1 VPRGVLALRRIGNE
15 MKRNAESGPFYE
27 VVLLDLLPSLI
38 YSASTAPYRTD
49 HPFDLREATMLK
61 KGFLLLTFLAL
72 FSMAI
77 PLDAAAD
84 NRPFTFGLLLVGPYN
99 DHGWSQAHYEGG
111 KYVEKMVPDAKMI
124 YIDKVNPADRPGVT
138 IPQLVDDM
146 VEKGAR
152 LIIANSDDMKD
163 GAREAARQHPE
174 VYFLHISGDDVLSGK
189 APPNLSN
196 LMGKMEYTKMMA
208 GVAAALTTQT
218 GKIGYLGPLINEE
231 TRRLAAS
238 AYLGAKYAWEAV
250 LKKKP
255 EDLKFQVTWIGFW
268 FNIPGVTSDPTQVA
282 QNFFNTGYDV
292 VLSGIDTTE
301 ALTVAGQKKK
311 EGKSV
316 WAVPYDY
323 IGACQGAPD
332 VCLGV
337 PYFNWGPAYIPF
349 VKAAMN
355 KTWKQEWLWLG
366 PDWKDINNPDTS
378 IVGFMPGKALPD
390 SAKPALDQFI
400 KDLGSGKANLFK
412 GPLNYQDGT
421 VFVKAGETAGDK
433 QIWHMEQLLQGMQGQ
448 SSAKK

>member
-1 VPRGVLALRRIGNE
+1 MLKNGFRLLAL
-15 MKRNAESGPFYE
+15 
-27 VVLLDLLPSLI
+27 
-38 YSASTAPYRTD
+38 
-49 HPFDLREATMLK
+49 
-61 KGFLLLTFLAL
+61 LAL
-72 FSMAI
+72 VAAVL
-77 PLDAAAD
+77 PPGAGAAD
-84 NRPFTFGLLLVGPYN
+84 KPFTFGLLLVGPYN

-111 KYVEKMVPDAKMI
+111 HYVEKMVPGAKMI

-163 GAREAARQHPE
+163 GTREAARQHPE
-174 VYFLHISGDDVLSGK
+174 IYFLHISGDDVLSGK
-189 APPNLSN
+189 APANLSN
-196 LMGKMEYTKMMA
+196 LMGRMEYAKMMA
-208 GVAAALTTQT
+208 GFAAALTTQT

-238 AYLGAKYAWEAV
+238 AFLGARYAWETV

-255 EDLKFQVTWIGFW
+255 EELKFQVTWIGFW

-282 QNFFNTGYDV
+282 NNFFNTGYDV

-301 ALTVAGQKKK
+301 ALTVAGQRKK
-311 EGKSV
+311 EGKRV

-323 IGACQGAPD
+323 AGACQAAPD

-337 PYFNWGPAYIPF
+337 PYFNWGPAYVPL
-349 VKAAMN
+349 VKAAMT
-355 KTWKQEWLWLG
+355 KTWKQAWLWIG

-378 IVGFMPGKALPD
+378 LVGFVPGNALP
-390 SAKPALDQFI
+390 AAARPALATFI
-400 KDLGSGKANLFK
+400 KDLGTGAVNLFK
-412 GPLNYQDGT
+412 GPLAYQDGT
-421 VFVKAGETAGDK
+421 VFVNAGETAGDK

-448 SSAKK
+448 SSSKK